1 MQGRKYG
8 PTQQTLSYVISYCHA
23 IAIYPQYTFYCHNC
37 TMATP
42 ATTSHI
48 LHHNLTQ
55 CKAWGKESCWEQKS
69 SNNDLTFYFKIAC
82 FCLSPN
88 MSIINDPN
96 IFQINI
102 ATKNNL
108 LSISRTYLLFS
119 LYLQFYILAKQPAT
133 LHSTHEYWIFIP
145 LLSMIV

>member
-1 MQGRKYG
+1 MVPHNKHYLMLFLIAMLLPFTHSTPSIVTIIQWLHQL
-8 PTQQTLSYVISYCHA
+8 PQAISCT
-23 IAIYPQYTFYCHNC
+23 ITWHNVK
-37 TMATP
+37 
-42 ATTSHI
+42 HEERI
-48 LHHNLTQ
+48 HVGN
-55 CKAWGKESCWEQKS
+55 KKS